1 MNLLANLI
9 WLLFGGLWS
18 AIGYFVGGL
27 VLCLTIVG
35 IPFGLQC
42 FKLAGV
48 VLWPFGREIMSSS
61 SGTGCLTTLLNIVW
75 LLCGGIW
82 TALNHLVFGVLLC
95 LTIVGIPFGRMHFK
109 LIELSLMPF
118 GKRVI

>member
-1 MNLLANLI
+1 MNLLANFV
-9 WLLFGGLWS
+9 WLVFGGLWS
-18 AIGYFVGGL
+18 ALGYLVGGL
-27 VLCLTIVG
+27 LLCLTIVG

-48 VLWPFGREIMSSS
+48 VLWPFGREIISDPSD
-61 SGTGCLTTLLNIVW
+61 TGCLTTLLNLIW

-95 LTIVGIPFGRMHFK
+95 LTIIGIPFGRMHFK
-109 LIELSLMPF
+109 LIEVSLMPF

>member
-9 WLLFGGLWS
+9 WLLFGGLWT
-18 AIGYFVGGL
+18 ALGYLFGGI

-48 VLWPFGREIMSSS
+48 VLWPFGKEIVSSS
-61 SGTGCLTTLLNIVW
+61 SNAGCLTTIFNLIW
-75 LLCGGIW
+75 ILCGGLW
-82 TALNHLVFGVLLC
+82 VALSHLVFGVLLC

-118 GKRVI
+118 GKRVL